1 MMEIK
6 LRFQSDGFAYVI
18 VSKEIAKILWYSNEV
33 ELYKVYTDD
42 SEALIEDIDELKD
55 AIARGVMIGISVG
68 RVIEKD
74 VRYLH
79 SLKEIVTQRVCKDD
93 GLDDTELAKET
104 LNGDLLLDKPIE
116 SYPDIIEKFLH
127 EKYKKES
134 KKGEI
139 PV

>member
-1 MMEIK
+1 MEIK

-18 VSKEIAKILWYSNEV
+18 VSKEIARILWYSNEV

-42 SEALIEDIDELKD
+42 SDALIENIDDLKD

-79 SLKEIVTQRVCKDD
+79 ALKEIVTQRVCKDD
-93 GLDDTELAKET
+93 ELNETDLAKEI
-104 LNGDLLLDKPIE
+104 LDGDLLLDEPIE
-116 SYPDIIEKFLH
+116 SYPDIIEKFLY
-127 EKYKKES
+127 EKYRKKDE
-134 KKGEI
+134 
-139 PV
+139 

>member
-1 MMEIK
+1 MEIK

-18 VSKEIAKILWYSNEV
+18 VSKEIAKILWYSREV

-42 SEALIEDIDELKD
+42 SEALIENINELKD
-55 AIARGVMIGISVG
+55 AIERGIEVG
-68 RVIEKD
+68 VPMGRIIEKD
-74 VRYLH
+74 VKYLPA
-79 SLKEIVTQRVCKDD
+79 LKEIVTQRICKDD
-93 GLDDTELAKET
+93 GLDETDLAKEI
-104 LNGDLLLDKPIE
+104 LSGDLLLDESIE

-127 EKYKKES
+127 EKYSEES

>member
-1 MMEIK
+1 MEIK

-42 SEALIEDIDELKD
+42 SDALIENIDELKD

-74 VRYLH
+74 TRYLH
-79 SLKEIVTQRVCKDD
+79 LLKEIVTQRVCRDD
-93 GLDDTELAKET
+93 ELNETDLAKEI
-104 LNGDLLLDKPIE
+104 LDGDLLLDEPIE
-116 SYPDIIEKFLH
+116 SYPDIIEKFLY
-127 EKYKKES
+127 EKYRKKDE
-134 KKGEI
+134 
-139 PV
+139 

>member
-1 MMEIK
+1 MEIK

-18 VSKEIAKILWYSNEV
+18 VSKEIARILWYSNEV

-42 SEALIEDIDELKD
+42 SEALIEDIDDLKD

-79 SLKEIVTQRVCKDD
+79 ALKEIVTQRVCKDD
-93 GLDDTELAKET
+93 ELNETDLAKEI
-104 LNGDLLLDKPIE
+104 LDGDLLLDEPIE
-116 SYPDIIEKFLH
+116 SYPDIIEKFLY
-127 EKYKKES
+127 EKYRKKDE
-134 KKGEI
+134 
-139 PV
+139 